1 MPSSAHYDFD
11 EVLMSRA
18 RLAILS
24 ALVSSGEMEF
34 TAIRDLLGMTQGN
47 LSVHA
52 SKLQQAGYLFIRKE
66 FVDNKPRTTF
76 EITRQGR
83 TALVGH
89 LKKLKSILGDQP

>member
-1 MPSSAHYDFD
+1 MNDHAHYDFD

-34 TAIRDLLGMTQGN
+34 TAVRDLLGLTQGN

-52 SKLQQAGYLFIRKE
+52 SKLQQSGYLFIRKD
-66 FVDNKPRTTF
+66 FVANKPRTTF
-76 EITRQGR
+76 EITSQGR
-83 TALVGH
+83 SALVAH
-89 LKKLKSILGDQP
+89 LQKLKAILGEHP